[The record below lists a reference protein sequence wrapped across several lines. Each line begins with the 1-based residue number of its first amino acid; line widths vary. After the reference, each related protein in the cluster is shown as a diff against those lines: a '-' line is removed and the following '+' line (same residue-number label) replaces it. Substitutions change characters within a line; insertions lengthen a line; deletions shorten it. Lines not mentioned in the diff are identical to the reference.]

1 MKWFKHDTNAFLD
14 MKLQTIIQ
22 KYGMEGYGLYWFC
35 LEHIAQKVE
44 KHNLRFTLEYDA
56 TTISR
61 LTNTRKELIQNIL
74 SDFVTLG
81 LFDRY
86 GSYIVCKKMISRT
99 DEYTQKLINEVTKN
113 GGNIIDI
120 ELYRDVVPTISD
132 SLPEKVR
139 INRIEEKRREERV
152 GTLTHE
158 NNNFK
163 LEMENPTLSNKSVGF
178 KRPTLDEVKQYCK
191 SENISIN
198 PDHFYDFYESNGWKV
213 GKNPMKNW
221 HAALRRWEREQI
233 TPKEQKR
240 SDWDNAI

>member
-74 SDFVTLG
+74 SDFLTLG
-81 LFDRY
+81 LFDQY
-86 GSYIVCKKMISRT
+86 GTHIVCKKMLTRT
-99 DEYTQKLINEVTKN
+99 DEYTQKLINEITKN
-113 GGNIIDI
+113 GGNVIDI
-120 ELYRDVVPTISD
+120 EQYRDSVGTISD
-132 SLPEKVR
+132 CLPEKVR
-139 INRIEEKRREERV
+139 INRIEEKRI
-152 GTLTHE
+152 E
-158 NNNFK
+158 NNMLENKFSPDNFN
-163 LEMENPTLSNKSVGF
+163 LTLENPTLQKKQ
-178 KRPTLDEVKQYCK
+178 KRFLHPTIEEITQYCK
-191 SENISIN
+191 SRHNDIDPEQFFN
-198 PDHFYDFYESNGWKV
+198 FYESKGWMI

-221 HAALRRWEREQI
+221 KAAVVTWEKQSQ
-233 TPKEQKR
+233 TTKPNNP
-240 SDWDNAI
+240 DWDNAI